1 MKFRVCV
8 VMSILFALPA
18 PSTLAQWYSKEI
30 PGSDYEGPAY
40 YFEEVADD
48 IYQVRGT
55 DNLLVG
61 SNAAVIVNEHD
72 VMVIDSHISPAAAA
86 ALVRELPSITD
97 KPIRYVINTHF
108 HFDHAHGNQIYP
120 PDVQIIGHEFTYDML
135 ANGGS
140 VGRTY
145 EFFQDWISSVPGG
158 ADGQQGLVPTPPNVT
173 LADRMTLFRGGR
185 EIQLLFFGKGHTG
198 GDVVVYLPQEKIL
211 FTGDL
216 LLEGIPYMGD
226 SFPGDW
232 IETLGMLG
240 QLDFEIIVP
249 GHGRPFSDRARI
261 GHLQD
266 LLSDIW
272 QRTREACDK
281 GISARQAAE
290 QIDVSD
296 NSTAYSALAGP
307 GVPVETVERIYEITR
322 CGR

>member
-1 MKFRVCV
+1 MKFRGCV
-8 VMSILFALPA
+8 FLLFLFALPA
-18 PSTLAQWYSKEI
+18 PETLAQWYSKEI

-72 VMVIDSHISPAAAA
+72 VLVIDSHISPAAAA

-120 PDVQIIGHEFTYDML
+120 PDVQIIGHEFTYEML

-145 EFFQDWISSVPGG
+145 EFFQDWIASVPGG
-158 ADGQQGLVPTPPNVT
+158 SEGQRGLVPTPPNVT
-173 LADRMTLFRGGR
+173 LADRMTLFRGDR

-216 LLEGIPYMGD
+216 LLEEIPYMGD
-226 SFPGDW
+226 SYPGEW
-232 IETLGMLG
+232 IETLETLAR
-240 QLDFEIIVP
+240 LDFEIIVP
-249 GHGRPFSDRARI
+249 GHGRPFTDRARI

-272 QRTREACDK
+272 QRTREACDQ
-281 GISARQAAE
+281 GMSARQAAE

-296 NSTAYSALAGP
+296 NSAAYASLAGP

-322 CGR
+322 CGP